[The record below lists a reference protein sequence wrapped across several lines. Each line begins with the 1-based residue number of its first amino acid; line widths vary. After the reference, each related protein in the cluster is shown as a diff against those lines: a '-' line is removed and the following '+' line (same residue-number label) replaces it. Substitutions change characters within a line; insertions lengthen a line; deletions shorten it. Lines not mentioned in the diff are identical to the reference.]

1 MDGGKSKHDLFVY
14 IRKTPRAS
22 AAIYEHMLVGGALV
36 EQWLYELRDDELI
49 AYANGEWY
57 ARVVGGRLAKRP
69 RAKKLHPKQ
78 LKMFE

>member
-1 MDGGKSKHDLFVY
+1 MDGGKSKHELFVF
-14 IRKTPRAS
+14 IRKAPRAS
-22 AAIYEHMLVGGALV
+22 VAIYEHMLVGGALV
-36 EQWLYELRDDELI
+36 EQWLYEFRDDELI

-57 ARVVGGRLAKRP
+57 ARVVGGRLEKRP